1 VHHTACPPRRVIRS
15 RRVEDHALT
24 PRRRHDL
31 SQPERAPCVNH
42 AGKTRSPACGSVK
55 LHTTYHVTID
65 RIVGCAA
72 GVR

>member
-1 VHHTACPPRRVIRS
+1 VSGLPRRS

-31 SQPERAPCVNH
+31 SQAEHASCANN
-42 AGKTRSPACGSVK
+42 AGKTRSPACGLVK

-65 RIVGCAA
+65 RVVGAA
-72 GVR
+72 IDAR